1 MRRLQ
6 WVRAWTHT
14 AQHDSLTA
22 QARDPADGKMYL
34 YRSLICGYDEDVQ
47 YVMSQVE
54 EFEDIH
60 HHNVMRIV
68 SASAFSTPIVN
79 QATGQRGAMQ
89 KSVAMVCSF
98 CPGGQV
104 ADRCLYDSH
113 PQTDNDT
120 MLRWAR
126 DVAAGLRAMHAAGVT
141 HRNLNP
147 RNVHLDAKGRAV
159 ITGYMILKTPRA
171 PGDPYSLGRADCG
184 TASVIAP
191 EVEDGH
197 PVTPASDVWAF
208 GCCLFAWTSAQPELP
223 QGVMRDLPM
232 DRVLRQVP
240 KRFGAKVR
248 SAIRMCLQHH
258 PDHRASADELW
269 RMLSTSRK

>member
-1 MRRLQ
+1 
-6 WVRAWTHT
+6 
-14 AQHDSLTA
+14 
-22 QARDPADGKMYL
+22 
-34 YRSLICGYDEDVQ
+34 
-47 YVMSQVE
+47 
-54 EFEDIH
+54 
-60 HHNVMRIV
+60 
-68 SASAFSTPIVN
+68 
-79 QATGQRGAMQ
+79 MQ

-141 HRNLNP
+141 HRNLTP
-147 RNVHLDAKGRAV
+147 RNVHLDARGRAV
-159 ITGYMILKTPRA
+159 SAGSMILKTPRA

-197 PVTPASDVWAF
+197 PVTPASDV
-208 GCCLFAWTSAQPELP
+208 GPSAAASSPGRAPSRSCPRASARPAHGPRAAAGAQAL
-223 QGVMRDLPM
+223 
-232 DRVLRQVP
+232 
-240 KRFGAKVR
+240 GAKVR

-258 PDHRASADELW
+258 PDRASADELGACAPDG
-269 RMLSTSRK
+269 RGKKGILRVSRCDRDDER

>member
-1 MRRLQ
+1 MAHATYAPATVRRLQ

-14 AQHDSLTA
+14 AQHD
-22 QARDPADGKMYL
+22 
-34 YRSLICGYDEDVQ
+34 Q

-113 PQTDNDT
+113 PKCDNDT
-120 MLRWAR
+120 MMRWE
-126 DVAAGLRAMHAAGVT
+126 
-141 HRNLNP
+141 
-147 RNVHLDAKGRAV
+147 
-159 ITGYMILKTPRA
+159 
-171 PGDPYSLGRADCG
+171 YS
-184 TASVIAP
+184 P
-191 EVEDGH
+191 
-197 PVTPASDVWAF
+197 
-208 GCCLFAWTSAQPELP
+208 
-223 QGVMRDLPM
+223 
-232 DRVLRQVP
+232 
-240 KRFGAKVR
+240 
-248 SAIRMCLQHH
+248 
-258 PDHRASADELW
+258 
-269 RMLSTSRK
+269 

>member
-1 MRRLQ
+1 
-6 WVRAWTHT
+6 
-14 AQHDSLTA
+14 
-22 QARDPADGKMYL
+22 MYL

-147 RNVHLDAKGRAV
+147 RNVHLDAKGRRSGLDLRRRLRGV
-159 ITGYMILKTPRA
+159 G
-171 PGDPYSLGRADCG
+171 GD
-184 TASVIAP
+184 V
-191 EVEDGH
+191 
-197 PVTPASDVWAF
+197 PALECD
-208 GCCLFAWTSAQPELP
+208 E
-223 QGVMRDLPM
+223 
-232 DRVLRQVP
+232 RVLGGVFEFVAAVLVHTR
-240 KRFGAKVR
+240 
-248 SAIRMCLQHH
+248 
-258 PDHRASADELW
+258 
-269 RMLSTSRK
+269 